1 MFSCS
6 LDVFQLYNLG
16 KTFCAVMFLLCY
28 FYRVSCIYFLGFL
41 VSVDLAGL
49 STTKSF
55 GKIVTHEPS
64 LTSSGHT
71 MDLLGL
77 SKTTSPPMNN
87 VSFLHS
93 SLNGSLHSSL
103 NKSSLT

>member
-1 MFSCS
+1 M
-6 LDVFQLYNLG
+6 
-16 KTFCAVMFLLCY
+16 T
-28 FYRVSCIYFLGFL
+28 CIYFLGFF